1 MRLLNATLLS
11 KWHNRIFCAE
21 NKRPHVNSSPLIH
34 NFVAQAEKTG
44 TVFISF
50 DKMFFNNKKILV
62 TGGTGHLGSALI
74 HVLVNEKGVKPENIR
89 VFYLKGSPKD
99 SLNDIP
105 GLDFVAGDVTNIK
118 DVENA
123 CRGVN
128 LVFHT
133 VGLTTFDPRQKKV
146 QWLVNVEGTRNVLN
160 AMRDSP
166 SIEKLCYTSTVNA
179 LGVPNPVGSIGN
191 FETSN
196 PYTNTPKQHSF
207 KSAEEVLQFVDD
219 VREWRGDT
227 WVNRIGIGYYDSKLA
242 AQELVSHYA
251 RNGKNIVSVLPG
263 TMFGPYDHLIG
274 TGIYILA
281 AYRNQMPAVLK
292 GAGMPLAHI
301 MDVARGHI
309 LAMEKAAPGSQYIL
323 SGKEE
328 DNRTLKDM
336 LGIIVDV
343 LREKFPGKKFNKPKL
358 EIPPCITMAAAY
370 ITEQYAKLFNQPMT
384 LSRDAV
390 RAGSNPLWYTS
401 QNAREDLGYDPQFTF
416 RQAVSDM
423 VDYYVKHGL
432 MEQQGRWIDRR

>member
-1 MRLLNATLLS
+1 
-11 KWHNRIFCAE
+11 
-21 NKRPHVNSSPLIH
+21 
-34 NFVAQAEKTG
+34 
-44 TVFISF
+44 
-50 DKMFFNNKKILV
+50 MFFNNKKILV

-89 VFYLKGSPKD
+89 VFYLKGSPTD

-105 GLDFVAGDVTNIK
+105 GLDFVAGDVTSIK

-123 CRGVN
+123 CEGVN

-133 VGLTTFDPRQKKV
+133 IGLTTFDPRQKKL
-146 QWLVNVEGTRNVLN
+146 QWLVNMEGTRNVLN
-160 AMRDSP
+160 AMRNSATV
-166 SIEKLCYTSTVNA
+166 EKLCYTSTVNA
-179 LGVPNPVGSIGN
+179 LGVPNPVGSIGSIEN
-191 FETSN
+191 SN
-196 PYTNTPKQHSF
+196 PYTNTPQQHSF
-207 KSAEEVLQFVDD
+207 KSAEELLQFVDD
-219 VREWRGDT
+219 VREWRSDT

-242 AQELVSHYA
+242 AQELVNHYA
-251 RNGKNIVSVLPG
+251 RNGKDIVSVLPG

-274 TGIYILA
+274 TGMYILA

-292 GAGMPLAHI
+292 CAGMPLAHI

-336 LGIIVDV
+336 LNIVVDV
-343 LREKFPGKKFNKPKL
+343 LHEKFPDKKFRKPVL
-358 EIPPCITMAAAY
+358 EIPYRVALAAAFVS
-370 ITEQYAKLFNQPMT
+370 EQYAKLFNQPMT

-390 RAGSNPLWYTS
+390 RAGSNPLWYSS
-401 QNAREDLGYDPQFTF
+401 QKAKQELGYQPQFTF
-416 RQAVSDM
+416 REAVSDM

-432 MEQQGRWIDRR
+432 MEREGRYVDRR